1 MTTRPLAVDA
11 DARDL
16 AAAEHLVQAM
26 DEMLGGG
33 EVPGVGIDGQ
43 ASGGHRVGTTQT
55 GLV

>member
-1 MTTRPLAVDA
+1 MNDVVGIDA
-11 DARDL
+11 GSATVQD
-16 AAAEHLVQAM
+16 AEHLVQAM